1 LNIQKFNLQIFKRSI
16 FQIFMSDISSI
27 RKEYLSS
34 QLDIE
39 NLNISPF
46 NQFRF
51 WLNDALRSQVAEPT
65 AMTLATA
72 TADGKPSARM
82 VLLKD
87 LDDDGFTFF
96 TNFDSRKGKQLGVNP
111 FAALVFFWPE
121 LERQV
126 RIEGKASKTL
136 RRISDEYFSARPEG
150 SRIGSWASPQS
161 QRMPGREYI
170 ESLQQDYI
178 KHFRQNKLERPE
190 NWGGYKL
197 IPDLFE
203 FWQGRENR
211 LHDRFEYTRNGNL
224 WEIHR
229 LAP

>member
-1 LNIQKFNLQIFKRSI
+1 
-16 FQIFMSDISSI
+16 MSDISSI
-27 RKEYLSS
+27 RSEYRLAR
-34 QLDIE
+34 LDFD
-39 NLNISPF
+39 NLDISPF

-51 WLNDALRSQVAEPT
+51 WLNDAMRAQVTEPT
-65 AMTLATA
+65 AMVLATA
-72 TADGKPSARM
+72 TADSKPSARM

-87 LDDDGFTFF
+87 LDTDGFTFF
-96 TNFDSRKGKQLGVNP
+96 SNYDSKKGNQLEVNP

-126 RIEGKASKTL
+126 RIEGKVTRTL
-136 RRISDEYFSARPEG
+136 RKVSDEYFNTRPEG

-161 QRMPGREYI
+161 QRIPGREYL
-170 ESLQQDYI
+170 ENLQSDYQ
-178 KHFRQNKLERPE
+178 KLFQQKKLERPE

-197 IPDLFE
+197 IPLLFE

-224 WEIHR
+224 WEMNR